1 MIVNGLIFG
10 LISTLHCAGMCGPL
24 ALMLPQKVKQNKMQF
39 AVLYQL
45 GRISTYIGIG
55 TLVFVIGVSF
65 NVFKMQQNL
74 SLVLGIWMLLFA
86 IASFF
91 KFKTP
96 INFPFKKILNK
107 LNQYLLKGNQVS
119 AFVLGVV
126 NGLLP
131 CGAIYIAA
139 LYCVSFS
146 NWLDVFFYM
155 FLFGI
160 GTLPVFIG
168 AWLFV
173 GKKLSFAMAKFRWIY
188 KALPILVGVL
198 MILRGL
204 NLGVQMLSPE
214 LSKKGNSAEVSNCC
228 KKE

>member
-10 LISTLHCAGMCGPL
+10 MLSTLHCAGMCGPL

-45 GRISTYIGIG
+45 GRVLTYIGIG
-55 TLVFVIGVSF
+55 SLVFVIGVSF

-74 SLVLGIWMLLFA
+74 SLILGIWMVLFA
-86 IASFF
+86 VFSFL
-91 KFKTP
+91 KIKTP
-96 INFPFKKILNK
+96 MNLPFKKILSK
-107 LNQYLLKGNQVS
+107 TNQFLLKGNQAS

-146 NWLDVFFYM
+146 NWLDVASYM

-168 AWLFV
+168 AWLFF
-173 GKKLSFAMAKFRWIY
+173 GKKLSLSVTRFQWMYR
-188 KALPILVGVL
+188 ALPILVGIL

-204 NLGVQMLSPE
+204 NLGVNALSPE
-214 LSKKGNSAEVSNCC
+214 LIKKGNSAEISNCC